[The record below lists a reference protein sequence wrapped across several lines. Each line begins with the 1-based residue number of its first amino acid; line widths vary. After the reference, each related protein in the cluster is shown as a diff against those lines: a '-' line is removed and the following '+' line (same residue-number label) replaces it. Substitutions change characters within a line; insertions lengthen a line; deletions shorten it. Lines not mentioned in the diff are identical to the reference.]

1 MHRDK
6 PDTVNDVN
14 RLLLA
19 LVAVVSLSAC
29 GGSSSSSS
37 SSSEPE
43 QDPATYWTALVAER
57 YGDCFEG
64 LGTQGELVY
73 EANKDTNREGF
84 VVITAPGV
92 ILTFAVGFFP
102 NTGDPF
108 TMPFDTETDN
118 ALDPCLYGED

>member
-37 SSSEPE
+37 SSEPE
-43 QDPATYWTALVAER
+43 RDPATYWTALVAER
-57 YGDCFEG
+57 YGDCFEA

-73 EANKDTNREGF
+73 EANKDTNRDGF
-84 VVITAPGV
+84 VLITAPGV
-92 ILTFAVGFFP
+92 ILTFAVGTAP
-102 NTGDPF
+102 NGVNELTIPHDE
-108 TMPFDTETDN
+108 ETTN
-118 ALDPCLYGED
+118 ALNSCPD